1 MKKYLVDIYLPAIGK
16 HYDAYLP
23 AGKSIGE
30 TTALLV
36 KIAKSLS
43 DGDYKGTSNSVL
55 LNALG
60 GEVYDHIL
68 TVFDAGIRNSS
79 KLILI

>member
-1 MKKYLVDIYLPAIGK
+1 MTKYLVDVYLPAIGK

-23 AGKSIGE
+23 GCKYIGE
-30 TTALLV
+30 VILLLV
-36 KIAKSLS
+36 NIMESLS
-43 DGDYKGTSNSVL
+43 NGSFKGSAESVL
-55 LNALG
+55 INADNGQLL
-60 GEVYDHIL
+60 DCNA